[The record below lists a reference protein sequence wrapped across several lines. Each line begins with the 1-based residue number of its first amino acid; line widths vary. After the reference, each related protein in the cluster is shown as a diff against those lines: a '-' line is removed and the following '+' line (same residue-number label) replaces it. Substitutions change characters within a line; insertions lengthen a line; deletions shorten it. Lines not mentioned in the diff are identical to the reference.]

1 MVRLPRD
8 PDRGDARWD
17 GFGQLFANGYTDTGE
32 IFHAPTV
39 EGEPTWTHDISYRW
53 ATPRPDEFEPLACSY
68 DYCGDLRWEAESSAR
83 RRVRRIDDRHLV
95 LATDAIRCPNIG
107 GQGGFSVLRG
117 DASVL
122 WCDRPVLAS
131 QAGMLAE
138 DDSFP
143 AIWRAIIDASHK

>member
-1 MVRLPRD
+1 MGSRVR
-8 PDRGDARWD
+8 
-17 GFGQLFANGYTDTGE
+17 
-32 IFHAPTV
+32 
-39 EGEPTWTHDISYRW
+39 
-53 ATPRPDEFEPLACSY
+53 
-68 DYCGDLRWEAESSAR
+68 AR
-83 RRVRRIDDRHLV
+83 RRLRRIDDRHLV

-107 GQGGFSVLRG
+107 GDGGFSVLRG

-143 AIWRAIIDASHK
+143 AIWRAIIDASH